1 MSADRSALRRLLDD
15 LDPAASH
22 SDVEFSELS
31 PPGPPGATDP
41 FFTARV
47 LDALPQPLRFTGLS
61 PRSRTT
67 LIVGVHALAAAMAYV
82 LIGMWQPQWLATT
95 ADWAHDSMEFGAGEG
110 STLLSVAAVALVA
123 VVAFATARSHTRT
136 T

>member
-1 MSADRSALRRLLDD
+1 MSSDQSALRRLLDD

-22 SDVEFSELS
+22 SEVEFSE
-31 PPGPPGATDP
+31 PGPLGSGDP

-47 LDALPQPLRFTGLS
+47 LDALPEPLRFTGLS

-82 LIGMWQPQWLATT
+82 LIGMWQPQWLSST
-95 ADWAHDSMEFGAGEG
+95 ADWAHDSLEFGAGES
-110 STLLSVAAVALVA
+110 STLLSIAAVAVVA
-123 VVAFATARSHTRT
+123 VVAFASARSHTRT